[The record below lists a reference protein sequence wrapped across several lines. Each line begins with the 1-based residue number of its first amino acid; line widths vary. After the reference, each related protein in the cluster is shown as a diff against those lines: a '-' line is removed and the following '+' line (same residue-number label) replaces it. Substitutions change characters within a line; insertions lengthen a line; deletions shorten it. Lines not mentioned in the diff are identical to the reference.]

1 MIDFIRDG
9 GYAMYVLVAMA
20 VGIVVMTIRAI
31 RLLSSG
37 EVVSAMRTGFV
48 VDGVLFWGGAALVI
62 GILGTTIGLSLMA
75 KAVENFGAVS
85 TALLWGGV
93 RVALTT
99 TIAGGIIFMASLLIW
114 LPMRGWLMRRVDG
127 GLLE

>member
-1 MIDFIRDG
+1 M
-9 GYAMYVLVAMA
+9 
-20 VGIVVMTIRAI
+20 
-31 RLLSSG
+31 
-37 EVVSAMRTGFV
+37 
-48 VDGVLFWGGAALVI
+48 

-99 TIAGGIIFMASLLIW
+99 TIAGGIIFMASLLI
-114 LPMRGWLMRRVDG
+114 
-127 GLLE
+127 

>member
-1 MIDFIRDG
+1 M
-9 GYAMYVLVAMA
+9 
-20 VGIVVMTIRAI
+20 
-31 RLLSSG
+31 
-37 EVVSAMRTGFV
+37 
-48 VDGVLFWGGAALVI
+48 

-114 LPMRGWLMRRVDG
+114 LPLRGWLMRRVDG

>member
-1 MIDFIRDG
+1 MMDFIRDG
-9 GYAMYVLVAMA
+9 GYAMYVLMAMS
-20 VGIVVMTIRAI
+20 VGIGVMAIRAI

-48 VDGVLFWGGAALVI
+48 VDGVLLWGGAALVT
-62 GILGTTIGLSLMA
+62 GILGTTIGLSLA
-75 KAVENFGAVS
+75 ARAVESAGEVS
-85 TALLWGGV
+85 TTLLWGGV

-114 LPMRGWLMRRVDG
+114 LPLRGWLMRRVDG